1 MVSVLTVMKYLKFLK
16 MRPKVAFYPCCQYDI
31 NEPLALLHPYVEK
44 VIFCDINHR
53 LLTKWEEIV
62 DANTNNNRP
71 SVSFLVGD
79 VRKVISSVEVI
90 DVLFYRGDSQCEGGG
105 SGIFVLGDSFLPYI
119 LKRYPPEGGLIIT
132 DGSNSRGGN
141 FKKMTRPNGMKKHG
155 WAFKRT
161 PDQPYIDEYRLQL
174 ITVKP
179 DL

>member
-1 MVSVLTVMKYLKFLK
+1 MLDPF
-16 MRPKVAFYPCCQYDI
+16 
-31 NEPLALLHPYVEK
+31 VEK
-44 VIFCDINHR
+44 VIFCDINSR
-53 LLTKWEEIV
+53 LLTKWEGII
-62 DANTNNNRP
+62 ATNTSYR
-71 SVSFLVGD
+71 SKASFLVGD
-79 VRKVISSVEVI
+79 VRKVISSIEVI

-105 SGIFVLGDSFLPYI
+105 SGIFILGDSFLPYI
-119 LKRYPPEGGLIIT
+119 LKRFPTEGGLIIT

-155 WAFKRT
+155 WAFKRS